1 MYSFPMKENFRTIND
16 ECFNESYHESTK
28 TDEDV
33 LYEVLNGGL
42 HDLTQLT
49 ESDIQEHLIDE
60 IGSNP
65 SLFYLY
71 ARSMMKAS
79 NPFELQ
85 KVAQEMKEYFIDQS
99 LKLVER
105 LRDDVC

>member
-1 MYSFPMKENFRTIND
+1 MYSFPMTKNFRIIND
-16 ECFNESYHESTK
+16 ECFDESYYESCI

-33 LYEVLNGGL
+33 LYEVLNGGR

-49 ESDIQEHLIDE
+49 ESDIQEYLIDE
-60 IGSNP
+60 MGSNP

-71 ARSMMKAS
+71 ARDMMKAS
-79 NPFELQ
+79 SPFELQ
-85 KVAQEMKEYFIDQS
+85 KVAQDMKEYFTNLS